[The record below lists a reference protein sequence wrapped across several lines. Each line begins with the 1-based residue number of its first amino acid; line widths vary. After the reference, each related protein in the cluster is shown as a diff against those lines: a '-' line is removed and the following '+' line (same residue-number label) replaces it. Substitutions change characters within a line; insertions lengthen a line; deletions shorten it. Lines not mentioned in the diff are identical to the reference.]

1 MKKLKV
7 NLMMVLALVIGV
19 ATMSFK
25 MASTAST
32 YHYTGTAN
40 PGVFAD
46 PANWQPGTSE
56 ECGSGE
62 ELPCQITAENEL
74 DLQSKLS
81 GKTNP
86 QVMAIVDS
94 KRE

>member
-1 MKKLKV
+1 M
-7 NLMMVLALVIGV
+7 NLFAVVALAIAAV
-19 ATMSFK
+19 TMSFK

-32 YHYTGTAN
+32 YHYTDAVN